1 MQVDNAILLHR
12 IFSSERQ
19 CVPAVA
25 ALMRIVERNV
35 CGVCLVRWEKGR
47 EWMSSAKS
55 SLLLILGHVR
65 SILKQFI
72 FICRLVYKKQ
82 H

>member
-1 MQVDNAILLHR
+1 MPALAAYSREKCVW
-12 IFSSERQ
+12 
-19 CVPAVA
+19 CVPG
-25 ALMRIVERNV
+25 MMGKRE
-35 CGVCLVRWEKGR
+35 R

-72 FICRLVYKKQ
+72 FICCLVYKKQ